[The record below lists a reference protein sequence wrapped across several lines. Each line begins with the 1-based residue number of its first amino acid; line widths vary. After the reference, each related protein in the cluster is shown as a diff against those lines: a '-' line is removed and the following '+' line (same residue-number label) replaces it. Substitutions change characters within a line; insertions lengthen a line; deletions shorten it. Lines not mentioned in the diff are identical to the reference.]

1 MQTACVARIT
11 GIFVNILGNQQ
22 IITIFVP
29 IEEIQSL

>member
-1 MQTACVARIT
+1 MQTAYVARIA
-11 GIFVNILGNQQ
+11 GSFPNLL